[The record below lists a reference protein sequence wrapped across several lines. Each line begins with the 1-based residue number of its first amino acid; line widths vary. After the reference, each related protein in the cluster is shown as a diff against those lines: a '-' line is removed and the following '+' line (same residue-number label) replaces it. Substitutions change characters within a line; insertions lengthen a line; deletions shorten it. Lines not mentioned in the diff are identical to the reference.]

1 MAVLLQKSGSQ
12 QVWRKYT
19 IIITLVALP
28 EIFVS
33 LYIYFGMECFTFS
46 NLVVQ
51 LTDRSVTFCRRNFSY
66 NKLSGVIGDVFVNM
80 DSLETM

>member
-1 MAVLLQKSGSQ
+1 MVVLLQKSGSQ
-12 QVWRKYT
+12 QVWREYT
-19 IIITLVALP
+19 IIITMVALP
-28 EIFVS
+28 EISVS
-33 LYIYFGMECFTFS
+33 VFFGMECFTFC

-51 LTDRSVTFCRRNFSY
+51 LTDRCVTFCCRNFSY